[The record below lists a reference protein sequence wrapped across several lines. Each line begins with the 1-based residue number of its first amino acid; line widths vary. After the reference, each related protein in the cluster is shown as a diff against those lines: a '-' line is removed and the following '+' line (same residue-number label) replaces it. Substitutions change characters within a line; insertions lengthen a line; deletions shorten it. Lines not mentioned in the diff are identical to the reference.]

1 MLVRFLAT
9 VLPAPAAGILIA
21 VTVFAG
27 GVYYR
32 QVTGMDAIDQR
43 LDVVDGD
50 PAFLPA
56 GAAPAF
62 DAVED
67 RLRLIAAERPAHI
80 YHQERRPL
88 AEVGPGPETAGGKDR
103 LVALRQKL
111 LFQTRPVMV
120 VSPMR
125 IIREAARPFDP

>member
-1 MLVRFLAT
+1 VYDDVLRAGSDRGNDLVAVQNIGGAMLVLVLAT

-56 GAAPAF
+56 GCPA
-62 DAVED
+62 
-67 RLRLIAAERPAHI
+67 
-80 YHQERRPL
+80 
-88 AEVGPGPETAGGKDR
+88 T
-103 LVALRQKL
+103 
-111 LFQTRPVMV
+111 
-120 VSPMR
+120 
-125 IIREAARPFDP
+125 